1 MDMTLYNRRLHSASG
16 ISKAGVVKVSLF
28 LVWQTV
34 KSPDHTTLPAMAFAA
49 PGQGGT
55 PDLSG
60 LVQKVETAQLE
71 SRPLTQDE
79 ATSLDLAVENAADMS
94 AKTDLTQLRSL
105 AHRLWA
111 ALGHGPPG
119 GDKLQDAKCRN
130 LACSIFAASCKS
142 GISPQDAVL
151 MSAHWAFCG
160 RAWMLADSSCL
171 QSLPCFVEASKA
183 WKIQPSEK
191 LAEVAARAFLWAGE
205 AHFQRAS
212 YSDAFSQLSQAR
224 DIICSY
230 PQWQGML
237 RAKTGREQDCSWFV

>member
-1 MDMTLYNRRLHSASG
+1 
-16 ISKAGVVKVSLF
+16 
-28 LVWQTV
+28 
-34 KSPDHTTLPAMAFAA
+34 MAFAA

-55 PDLSG
+55 LHDLSG
-60 LVQKVETAQLE
+60 LVQKVATAQLE

-79 ATSLDLAVENAADMS
+79 ATAVDLAVENAADMS

-111 ALGHGPPG
+111 ALGHGLPG

-130 LACSIFAASCKS
+130 LACCIFAASCKS

-151 MSAHWAFCG
+151 LSAHWAFCG
-160 RAWMLADSSCL
+160 RAWMLADSSC
-171 QSLPCFVEASKA
+171 QQILPCFAEASKA

-212 YSDAFSQLSQAR
+212 YSEAFSQLSQAR

-237 RAKTGREQDCSWFV
+237 RAKTGREQTYFWFV